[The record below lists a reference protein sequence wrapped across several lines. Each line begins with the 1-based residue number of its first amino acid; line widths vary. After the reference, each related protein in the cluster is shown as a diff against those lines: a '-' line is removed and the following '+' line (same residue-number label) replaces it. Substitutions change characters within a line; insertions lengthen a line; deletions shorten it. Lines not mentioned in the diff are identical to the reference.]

1 MSGRLPVVTDRMCR
15 PRALD
20 NPLRRRLAP
29 AMRDLD
35 LLSPAPGETVADLG
49 AGVGYFVP
57 ELLRRLGPGGRLF
70 LVDIDEENLE
80 IARRRAGPDLRVEV
94 LVRSA
99 AEVDAIP
106 SESVDRVLLS
116 LVLCCLV
123 DKERTMDQVWRVLRP
138 GGRVLVT
145 YPRRRLPWRRGPSL
159 RVTPERWDGLLARH
173 PWVELPAPKGWVV
186 TRHLLARPGPSLT

>member
-1 MSGRLPVVTDRMCR
+1 MSGTLPVMADRMCR

-20 NPLRRRLAP
+20 NPLRRRLSP

-57 ELLRRLGPGGRLF
+57 EILRRLGPGGRLY
-70 LVDIDEENLE
+70 LVDIDAENLE
-80 IARRRAGPDLRVEV
+80 IARRRAGPDPRVEV

-99 AEVDAIP
+99 AEVDSIP

-123 DKERTMDQVWRVLRP
+123 DKERTMDQVWRVLKP

-145 YPRRRLPWRRGPSL
+145 YPRRRLPLRRGPSL
-159 RVTPERWDGLLARH
+159 RVTPERWGGLLARH
-173 PWVELPAPKGWVV
+173 PWIELPAPKGWVV
-186 TRHLLARPGPSLT
+186 ARHLLARPARSVT